1 MATTSYAPPATL
13 DRAQRN
19 GLIAAIIGLA
29 LTAASY
35 VIVSP
40 EQFFHSYLL
49 GFFVFFGLCMG
60 SLGLL
65 LLQYLSGGVWGMIAR
80 RIFEAGTRVLPVAAL
95 LFVPIIFGMH
105 QIYSWMDP
113 AKVAANPI
121 IKDKVDYL
129 NQSFWLVRA
138 AIFFTYWV
146 VISLVINKYAANLD
160 KEPGFKW
167 ARKIENFSGVA
178 LLFYFITI
186 TLAIVDWLMS
196 LTPEWYSTIFGFII
210 IVGQA
215 VLTMAFTI
223 IVLVKL
229 SRDEP
234 MASIIKPKHLHES
247 AIKIEGVGESHE
259 TAGAKEEALAPVGPM
274 LAKADVAAGE
284 ANAKKLCAACHTFNE
299 GGKAG
304 VGPNLYNIVAHPRAA
319 AAGFGYSNGLK
330 AKAGDWGYEDLNAWL
345 KKPAAYAAGTKMA
358 FAGIAKDIPEVA
370 VDDPDGD
377 AELLVLGWGSTWG
390 AIQAAARRVREGG
403 GKVAHAHLV
412 HLNPFP
418 ANLGEVLRRYPKVL
432 VPEMN
437 LGQLSRLVRAEY
449 LVDAQSL
456 TKVQGL
462 PFRAAELEA
471 KMLEMING

>member
-13 DRAQRN
+13 DRAQRT

-234 MASIIKPKHLHES
+234 MASIIKPKHLHDFGKLLFAFNFLWAYMMFSQWIITYSGNLPEEIIWYHHRIRGGWQYVAYLVVFVHFFIPF
-247 AIKIEGVGESHE
+247 AILLSQDLKKNGRRLIVMAAWLFIMRIVDLYWLIEPNWHREEFFFSWVDVVAPIGFVGLYAYLFVGQYKKRQVLPVGEPDLDLLLHPK
-259 TAGAKEEALAPVGPM
+259 GA
-274 LAKADVAAGE
+274 
-284 ANAKKLCAACHTFNE
+284 H
-299 GGKAG
+299 
-304 VGPNLYNIVAHPRAA
+304 
-319 AAGFGYSNGLK
+319 
-330 AKAGDWGYEDLNAWL
+330 
-345 KKPAAYAAGTKMA
+345 
-358 FAGIAKDIPEVA
+358 
-370 VDDPDGD
+370 
-377 AELLVLGWGSTWG
+377 
-390 AIQAAARRVREGG
+390 
-403 GKVAHAHLV
+403 
-412 HLNPFP
+412 
-418 ANLGEVLRRYPKVL
+418 
-432 VPEMN
+432 
-437 LGQLSRLVRAEY
+437 
-449 LVDAQSL
+449 
-456 TKVQGL
+456 
-462 PFRAAELEA
+462 
-471 KMLEMING
+471 